1 MIKLYEGERYA
12 TSQNEALICASDYT
26 GFNKEDFKCEV
37 VKEPKRIGL
46 FKKEDGLYNCWYE
59 YEGMDAHKE
68 LRIVDAHLYVDT
80 IQKKILVLRRGF
92 HAYEIDYSDLVDY
105 EMVIASSTRTYTVS
119 NKNKAL
125 KGAILF
131 GVTGAIVGAADSETV
146 SETSELAELIIRL
159 RFKKKE
165 PFEILTMNYEYD
177 TESEGWRDVL
187 DQCKV
192 ADKFFRELL
201 EEMK

>member
-1 MIKLYEGERYA
+1 M
-12 TSQNEALICASDYT
+12 
-26 GFNKEDFKCEV
+26 
-37 VKEPKRIGL
+37 
-46 FKKEDGLYNCWYE
+46 
-59 YEGMDAHKE
+59 
-68 LRIVDAHLYVDT
+68 
-80 IQKKILVLRRGF
+80 LRRGF

>member
-1 MIKLYEGERYA
+1 MIKLYEGERHA
-12 TSQNEALICASDYT
+12 KSIDEALIWASSYT

-37 VKEPKRIGL
+37 IEEPKKIGL

-59 YEGMDAHKE
+59 YQGMDAHKE
-68 LRIVDAHLYVDT
+68 LTIVDAHLYVDT
-80 IQKKILVLRRGF
+80 IQKKILVTRFGYK
-92 HAYEIDYSDLVDY
+92 AYEIDYSDLVDY

-131 GVTGAIVGAADSETV
+131 GTVGAIVGAADSETV

-159 RFKKKE
+159 RFKNKE
-165 PFEILTMNYEYD
+165 PFEILTCNELCE
-177 TESEGWRDVL
+177 TSNEEWRDTL
-187 DQCKV
+187 DQGKV
-192 ADKFFRELL
+192 ADEFFRELL